1 MIDLTKL
8 KNKTTLEK
16 IRNYSGDN
24 DHILKMKKRLD
35 SEGFFVLTSSQISYI
50 EDNHERDTM
59 EINRVVDI
67 TSYLG
72 EQLKEKYELKN
83 IPERVFVEK
92 FLTENDKSY
101 HVKGKLYKNQKQSIL
116 FHIPKTQLLT
126 DMFYEPY
133 EDLEVNFD
141 SVNKINKKNRSLFK
155 HQESAI
161 KFLLKKNKSILSD
174 DMGLGKAAAIDSD
187 VLTPSG
193 YVKMGDI
200 KVGDCVIGSNG
211 KPIKVLGVFPQGK
224 KSLYNITFT
233 DGTIVETCDEH
244 LWAVQT
250 TNHKK
255 RNNGY
260 VVKEL
265 KNLIGD
271 LTYGTKGNLK
281 WYIPIVESVEF
292 NPQDI
297 NIDPYILGVLLGDGG
312 ISSKGSIK
320 LSNIDEQLLTEV
332 KNRLPEHHE
341 LKYSSDDNS
350 CDYILTCN
358 IPNTQKGYNNEIT
371 KFLRNYNL
379 MGTKSDTKFI
389 PKNYIYNTKKI
400 RLEVLQGLMDTDG
413 YCSTNGMVQYY
424 STSKQLS
431 NDVKEIVQ
439 SLGGVAR
446 QSSKLGSYKLPN
458 GELKVC
464 KESYILTINLPENV
478 IPFKLQRK
486 INRMV
491 FNKKYKP
498 SRGIK
503 KIEYSR
509 TYEAQ
514 CISVDS
520 NDHLYL
526 MNNYVVTHNTK
537 SAIAAALLSGSEKIL
552 VICPANA
559 KINWFREI
567 TEYIDEEMVT
577 IVKSGF
583 WQPKVFTIINY
594 DILNRFHEIEDKRKK
609 EEIKSFIN
617 EEKFDILIVD
627 EAHMIKNKSSIR
639 GKIVA
644 QISENIER
652 VWLLTGTP
660 IANRPMDYY
669 NLLKVCKIP
678 VVDNFQHFA
687 YRYCAAKSF
696 NKKLAS
702 GKVKRIWLTDGASN
716 LEELHIKTKNY
727 ILRRKKEDHLD
738 LPPKIISPFYL
749 ELDDR
754 KGYDNAFNEYVEWLK
769 LEGRKLG
776 PARQMTEMV
785 ILRKFISEQK
795 VPLTLDMVNNF
806 LEQSEDKKIII
817 FTVFTESLKKLK
829 GELGDIAVCHNGEM
843 NEKEKQKSIDEFQT
857 NPNKRVFIGNIISA
871 GSAIT
876 LTASDTTI
884 FHDIDFVPSNHQQA
898 EDRNYRISQ
907 DKTVNIYYPIFQDTI
922 EEKIYEMLNRKK
934 QIIST
939 IMGEENKNIDISD
952 DFIDL
957 FKTSIE

>member
-72 EQLKEKYELKN
+72 GQLKEKYELKN

-174 DMGLGKAAAIDSD
+174 DMGLGK
-187 VLTPSG
+187 
-193 YVKMGDI
+193 
-200 KVGDCVIGSNG
+200 
-211 KPIKVLGVFPQGK
+211 
-224 KSLYNITFT
+224 
-233 DGTIVETCDEH
+233 
-244 LWAVQT
+244 
-250 TNHKK
+250 
-255 RNNGY
+255 
-260 VVKEL
+260 
-265 KNLIGD
+265 
-271 LTYGTKGNLK
+271 
-281 WYIPIVESVEF
+281 
-292 NPQDI
+292 
-297 NIDPYILGVLLGDGG
+297 
-312 ISSKGSIK
+312 
-320 LSNIDEQLLTEV
+320 
-332 KNRLPEHHE
+332 
-341 LKYSSDDNS
+341 
-350 CDYILTCN
+350 
-358 IPNTQKGYNNEIT
+358 
-371 KFLRNYNL
+371 
-379 MGTKSDTKFI
+379 
-389 PKNYIYNTKKI
+389 
-400 RLEVLQGLMDTDG
+400 
-413 YCSTNGMVQYY
+413 
-424 STSKQLS
+424 
-431 NDVKEIVQ
+431 
-439 SLGGVAR
+439 
-446 QSSKLGSYKLPN
+446 
-458 GELKVC
+458 
-464 KESYILTINLPENV
+464 
-478 IPFKLQRK
+478 
-486 INRMV
+486 
-491 FNKKYKP
+491 
-498 SRGIK
+498 
-503 KIEYSR
+503 
-509 TYEAQ
+509 
-514 CISVDS
+514 
-520 NDHLYL
+520 
-526 MNNYVVTHNTK
+526 TK

-617 EEKFDILIVD
+617 EEKFDLLIVD

>member
-72 EQLKEKYELKN
+72 GQLKEKYELKN

-174 DMGLGKAAAIDSD
+174 DMGLGK
-187 VLTPSG
+187 
-193 YVKMGDI
+193 
-200 KVGDCVIGSNG
+200 
-211 KPIKVLGVFPQGK
+211 
-224 KSLYNITFT
+224 
-233 DGTIVETCDEH
+233 
-244 LWAVQT
+244 
-250 TNHKK
+250 
-255 RNNGY
+255 
-260 VVKEL
+260 
-265 KNLIGD
+265 
-271 LTYGTKGNLK
+271 
-281 WYIPIVESVEF
+281 
-292 NPQDI
+292 
-297 NIDPYILGVLLGDGG
+297 
-312 ISSKGSIK
+312 
-320 LSNIDEQLLTEV
+320 
-332 KNRLPEHHE
+332 
-341 LKYSSDDNS
+341 
-350 CDYILTCN
+350 
-358 IPNTQKGYNNEIT
+358 
-371 KFLRNYNL
+371 
-379 MGTKSDTKFI
+379 
-389 PKNYIYNTKKI
+389 
-400 RLEVLQGLMDTDG
+400 
-413 YCSTNGMVQYY
+413 
-424 STSKQLS
+424 
-431 NDVKEIVQ
+431 
-439 SLGGVAR
+439 
-446 QSSKLGSYKLPN
+446 
-458 GELKVC
+458 
-464 KESYILTINLPENV
+464 
-478 IPFKLQRK
+478 
-486 INRMV
+486 
-491 FNKKYKP
+491 
-498 SRGIK
+498 
-503 KIEYSR
+503 
-509 TYEAQ
+509 
-514 CISVDS
+514 
-520 NDHLYL
+520 
-526 MNNYVVTHNTK
+526 TK

-617 EEKFDILIVD
+617 EEKFDLLIVD

-644 QISENIER
+644 QISENIEK

>member
-67 TSYLG
+67 TPYLG

-101 HVKGKLYKNQKQSIL
+101 HVKGKLYKNQKESIL

-141 SVNKINKKNRSLFK
+141 SVNKINKKNRNLFK

-174 DMGLGKAAAIDSD
+174 DMGLGK
-187 VLTPSG
+187 
-193 YVKMGDI
+193 
-200 KVGDCVIGSNG
+200 
-211 KPIKVLGVFPQGK
+211 
-224 KSLYNITFT
+224 
-233 DGTIVETCDEH
+233 
-244 LWAVQT
+244 
-250 TNHKK
+250 
-255 RNNGY
+255 
-260 VVKEL
+260 
-265 KNLIGD
+265 
-271 LTYGTKGNLK
+271 
-281 WYIPIVESVEF
+281 
-292 NPQDI
+292 
-297 NIDPYILGVLLGDGG
+297 
-312 ISSKGSIK
+312 
-320 LSNIDEQLLTEV
+320 
-332 KNRLPEHHE
+332 
-341 LKYSSDDNS
+341 
-350 CDYILTCN
+350 
-358 IPNTQKGYNNEIT
+358 
-371 KFLRNYNL
+371 
-379 MGTKSDTKFI
+379 
-389 PKNYIYNTKKI
+389 
-400 RLEVLQGLMDTDG
+400 
-413 YCSTNGMVQYY
+413 
-424 STSKQLS
+424 
-431 NDVKEIVQ
+431 
-439 SLGGVAR
+439 
-446 QSSKLGSYKLPN
+446 
-458 GELKVC
+458 
-464 KESYILTINLPENV
+464 
-478 IPFKLQRK
+478 
-486 INRMV
+486 
-491 FNKKYKP
+491 
-498 SRGIK
+498 
-503 KIEYSR
+503 
-509 TYEAQ
+509 
-514 CISVDS
+514 
-520 NDHLYL
+520 
-526 MNNYVVTHNTK
+526 TK

-617 EEKFDILIVD
+617 EEKFDLLIVD

-829 GELGDIAVCHNGEM
+829 GELGDISVCHNGEM

-898 EDRNYRISQ
+898 EDRNYRIGQ
-907 DKTVNIYYPIFQDTI
+907 EKTVNIYYPIFQDTI

-934 QIIST
+934 QVISK

-957 FKTSIE
+957 FKSSIE

>member
-67 TSYLG
+67 TPYLG

-174 DMGLGKAAAIDSD
+174 DMGLGK
-187 VLTPSG
+187 
-193 YVKMGDI
+193 
-200 KVGDCVIGSNG
+200 
-211 KPIKVLGVFPQGK
+211 
-224 KSLYNITFT
+224 
-233 DGTIVETCDEH
+233 
-244 LWAVQT
+244 
-250 TNHKK
+250 
-255 RNNGY
+255 
-260 VVKEL
+260 
-265 KNLIGD
+265 
-271 LTYGTKGNLK
+271 
-281 WYIPIVESVEF
+281 
-292 NPQDI
+292 
-297 NIDPYILGVLLGDGG
+297 
-312 ISSKGSIK
+312 
-320 LSNIDEQLLTEV
+320 
-332 KNRLPEHHE
+332 
-341 LKYSSDDNS
+341 
-350 CDYILTCN
+350 
-358 IPNTQKGYNNEIT
+358 
-371 KFLRNYNL
+371 
-379 MGTKSDTKFI
+379 
-389 PKNYIYNTKKI
+389 
-400 RLEVLQGLMDTDG
+400 
-413 YCSTNGMVQYY
+413 
-424 STSKQLS
+424 
-431 NDVKEIVQ
+431 
-439 SLGGVAR
+439 
-446 QSSKLGSYKLPN
+446 
-458 GELKVC
+458 
-464 KESYILTINLPENV
+464 
-478 IPFKLQRK
+478 
-486 INRMV
+486 
-491 FNKKYKP
+491 
-498 SRGIK
+498 
-503 KIEYSR
+503 
-509 TYEAQ
+509 
-514 CISVDS
+514 
-520 NDHLYL
+520 
-526 MNNYVVTHNTK
+526 TK

-617 EEKFDILIVD
+617 EEKFDLLIVD

-806 LEQSEDKKIII
+806 LEQSENRKIII

-829 GELGDIAVCHNGEM
+829 EELGDIAVCHNGEM
-843 NEKEKQKSIDEFQT
+843 NEKEKQKSIDEFQA

-934 QIIST
+934 QVISK

>member
-50 EDNHERDTM
+50 EDNHERDVM

-67 TSYLG
+67 TPYLG

-101 HVKGKLYKNQKQSIL
+101 HVKGKLYKNQKESIL

-141 SVNKINKKNRSLFK
+141 SVNKINKKNRNLFK

-174 DMGLGKAAAIDSD
+174 DMGLGK
-187 VLTPSG
+187 
-193 YVKMGDI
+193 
-200 KVGDCVIGSNG
+200 
-211 KPIKVLGVFPQGK
+211 
-224 KSLYNITFT
+224 
-233 DGTIVETCDEH
+233 
-244 LWAVQT
+244 
-250 TNHKK
+250 
-255 RNNGY
+255 
-260 VVKEL
+260 
-265 KNLIGD
+265 
-271 LTYGTKGNLK
+271 
-281 WYIPIVESVEF
+281 
-292 NPQDI
+292 
-297 NIDPYILGVLLGDGG
+297 
-312 ISSKGSIK
+312 
-320 LSNIDEQLLTEV
+320 
-332 KNRLPEHHE
+332 
-341 LKYSSDDNS
+341 
-350 CDYILTCN
+350 
-358 IPNTQKGYNNEIT
+358 
-371 KFLRNYNL
+371 
-379 MGTKSDTKFI
+379 
-389 PKNYIYNTKKI
+389 
-400 RLEVLQGLMDTDG
+400 
-413 YCSTNGMVQYY
+413 
-424 STSKQLS
+424 
-431 NDVKEIVQ
+431 
-439 SLGGVAR
+439 
-446 QSSKLGSYKLPN
+446 
-458 GELKVC
+458 
-464 KESYILTINLPENV
+464 
-478 IPFKLQRK
+478 
-486 INRMV
+486 
-491 FNKKYKP
+491 
-498 SRGIK
+498 
-503 KIEYSR
+503 
-509 TYEAQ
+509 
-514 CISVDS
+514 
-520 NDHLYL
+520 
-526 MNNYVVTHNTK
+526 TK

-617 EEKFDILIVD
+617 EEKFDLLIVD

-898 EDRNYRISQ
+898 EDRNYRIGQ
-907 DKTVNIYYPIFQDTI
+907 EKTVNIYYPIFQDTI

>member
-1 MIDLTKL
+1 MVDLTKL

-83 IPERVFVEK
+83 IPERVFIEK

-101 HVKGKLYKNQKQSIL
+101 HVKGKLYKNQKESIL

-174 DMGLGKAAAIDSD
+174 DCGLGK
-187 VLTPSG
+187 
-193 YVKMGDI
+193 
-200 KVGDCVIGSNG
+200 
-211 KPIKVLGVFPQGK
+211 
-224 KSLYNITFT
+224 
-233 DGTIVETCDEH
+233 
-244 LWAVQT
+244 
-250 TNHKK
+250 
-255 RNNGY
+255 
-260 VVKEL
+260 
-265 KNLIGD
+265 
-271 LTYGTKGNLK
+271 
-281 WYIPIVESVEF
+281 
-292 NPQDI
+292 
-297 NIDPYILGVLLGDGG
+297 
-312 ISSKGSIK
+312 
-320 LSNIDEQLLTEV
+320 
-332 KNRLPEHHE
+332 
-341 LKYSSDDNS
+341 
-350 CDYILTCN
+350 
-358 IPNTQKGYNNEIT
+358 
-371 KFLRNYNL
+371 
-379 MGTKSDTKFI
+379 
-389 PKNYIYNTKKI
+389 
-400 RLEVLQGLMDTDG
+400 
-413 YCSTNGMVQYY
+413 
-424 STSKQLS
+424 
-431 NDVKEIVQ
+431 
-439 SLGGVAR
+439 
-446 QSSKLGSYKLPN
+446 
-458 GELKVC
+458 
-464 KESYILTINLPENV
+464 
-478 IPFKLQRK
+478 
-486 INRMV
+486 
-491 FNKKYKP
+491 
-498 SRGIK
+498 
-503 KIEYSR
+503 
-509 TYEAQ
+509 
-514 CISVDS
+514 
-520 NDHLYL
+520 
-526 MNNYVVTHNTK
+526 TK

-806 LEQSEDKKIII
+806 LEQSEDRKIIV

-898 EDRNYRISQ
+898 EDRNYRIGQ
-907 DKTVNIYYPIFQDTI
+907 EKTVNIYYPIFQDTI